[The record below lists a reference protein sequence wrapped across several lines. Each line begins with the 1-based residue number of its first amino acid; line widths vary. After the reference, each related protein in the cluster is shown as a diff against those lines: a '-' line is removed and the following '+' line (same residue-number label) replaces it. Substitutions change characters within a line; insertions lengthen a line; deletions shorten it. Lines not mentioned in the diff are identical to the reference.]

1 MWGKGIEDAM
11 VFLFIIVAIVS
22 AVVGWG
28 LIEGVIWLFSH
39 ITIVWI

>member
-11 VFLFIIVAIVS
+11 VSLFIIAVIVS
-22 AVVGWG
+22 AIVGCG

-39 ITIVWI
+39 ITIGWI